1 MVVLKLR
8 LDILELMMKSK
19 KKRILGFL
27 INLVRGGHSVFKFFK
42 GSVLVKTLE
51 NPGLDFS

>member
-1 MVVLKLR
+1 
-8 LDILELMMKSK
+8 MKSK

-27 INLVRGGHSVFKFFK
+27 INLVRGGRSVFKFFK